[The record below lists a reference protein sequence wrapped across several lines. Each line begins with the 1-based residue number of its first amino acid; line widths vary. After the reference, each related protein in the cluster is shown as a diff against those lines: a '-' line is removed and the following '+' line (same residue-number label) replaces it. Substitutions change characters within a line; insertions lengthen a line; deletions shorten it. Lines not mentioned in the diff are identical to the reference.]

1 MRHICIDLPKSIA
14 LTVWPKPVLREEYVQ
29 VLQLIQRSCPGLRI
43 IEIACGT
50 LDSTF
55 SLDVADRDGGVLRAL
70 DEGFKTMA
78 SLEKIVIVGEE
89 HEIGEEVM
97 ALRESL
103 MQRLP
108 NGKWSIELTKV
119 TPRVWYSHDDD
130 RVQFDNF
137 EDCCDYNQS
146 RREEQRER
154 EEWWEEYDRRRDD
167 PYCKNDSDY
176 D

>member
-1 MRHICIDLPKSIA
+1 M
-14 LTVWPKPVLREEYVQ
+14 
-29 VLQLIQRSCPGLRI
+29 
-43 IEIACGT
+43 
-50 LDSTF
+50 
-55 SLDVADRDGGVLRAL
+55 L
-70 DEGFKTMA
+70 DEGFKTMT
-78 SLEKIVIVGEE
+78 SLEKIVLVGEE
-89 HEIGEEVM
+89 YEIGEEVM

-119 TPRVWYSHDDD
+119 PPRVYYSQDD

-137 EDCCDYNQS
+137 EDCCDYNEF

-154 EEWWEEYDRRRDD
+154 DEWQEEYDRRRDD
-167 PYCKNDSDY
+167 PYWKNDSDY